1 MRNAP
6 GGACLFQEAVDDL
19 SLCLC
24 LGQSKG
30 HQLCDLFTGDLTD
43 GGFVDQLGV
52 EIVRGDLRNCTD
64 LCVIHN
70 NAVAFGMTGATVV
83 SVDL

>member
-24 LGQSKG
+24 LGQPQRHELYELLAAILYKK
-30 HQLCDLFTGDLTD
+30 QPNKK
-43 GGFVDQLGV
+43 
-52 EIVRGDLRNCTD
+52 R
-64 LCVIHN
+64 
-70 NAVAFGMTGATVV
+70 
-83 SVDL
+83 